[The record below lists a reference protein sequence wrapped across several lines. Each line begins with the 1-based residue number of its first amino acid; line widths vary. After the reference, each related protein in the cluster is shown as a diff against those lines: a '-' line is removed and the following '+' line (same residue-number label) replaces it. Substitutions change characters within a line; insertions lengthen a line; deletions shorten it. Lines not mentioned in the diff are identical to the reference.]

1 MSGALWAAA
10 SGVGF
15 GLFQSLNRRAVQD
28 IGNAYVSTFLQL
40 VVAALVLAIA
50 SLATQDLA
58 VLGRATTWSLI
69 AFALAGIV
77 HFLIGWTFLNLSQ
90 ERIGAARTSPLL
102 TMTPIF
108 GLVIAAITLG
118 EVPHALAVAGLVV
131 AVVGAW
137 VVSRGDAELP
147 LRPADAA
154 FGLGTACMWAVSPVL
169 TVQGL
174 DGLHSPL
181 LGVTLGMTASAAAY
195 AVLLAAWRPPVR
207 IGDIAPAGLAIKL
220 AAALLVAFSTWGRWL
235 ALDLVAVAVVL
246 GLSLVSVPVV
256 LLVAPAVAG
265 RHLERVNRQVWL
277 GSLLVV
283 AGALV
288 LILDS

>member
-15 GLFQSLNRRAVQD
+15 GLFQSLNRRAIED
-28 IGNAYVSTFLQL
+28 IRNPYVSTFLQL

-50 SLATQDLA
+50 SLATQDLGLLA
-58 VLGRATTWSLI
+58 DATTWSLV

-77 HFLIGWTFLNLSQ
+77 HFLLGWTLLNLSQ

-108 GLVIAAITLG
+108 GLVIAAVTLG
-118 EVPHALAVAGLVV
+118 EVPHAGALAGLAI
-131 AVVGAW
+131 AVLGAW
-137 VVSRGDAELP
+137 VVARGDADMA
-147 LRPADAA
+147 LRPADAV
-154 FGLGTACMWAVSPVL
+154 FGLGTACMWALSPVL
-169 TVQGL
+169 TVKGL

-195 AVLLAAWRPPVR
+195 AVLLAAWQTPVR
-207 IGDIAPAGLAIKL
+207 LGDIAPVGLAIKL
-220 AAALLVAFSTWGRWL
+220 AAALLVAFSTLGRWL
-235 ALDLVAVAVVL
+235 ALDLAAVAVVL
-246 GLSLVSVPVV
+246 GLNLISVPVV
-256 LLVAPAVAG
+256 LLVAPMVAG
-265 RHLERVNRQVWL
+265 RHLERVNRRVWL

-283 AGALV
+283 VGAFV
-288 LILDS
+288 LILES